1 MKRTIIVG
9 LFLFSFFIVSAVL
22 ASQDDKVYWC
32 HCEPNGNCQT
42 LHLPLQA
49 LKNAGHVSAQGNPL
63 HAGDHAGACTNP
75 TNTPTPTPTVTTAPT
90 ATPTVTPTPTV
101 EVTPTPTII
110 ECDGECITPTP
121 TDEPRVTPTP
131 TKEPEIGLTGASA
144 PTVGVDPGP
153 RCENTPPVK
162 TVANFHLYRKG
173 PDAILKWVP
182 TEGDR
187 ANVYYK
193 QVNSDVWQY
202 SLRDIQNTGYVE
214 IHDLGGLDI
223 TFAVQ
228 QSNGCA
234 GGPLT
239 EPIVD
244 GNTNGWVLFR

>member
-1 MKRTIIVG
+1 MKKAIFSG
-9 LFLFSFFIVSAVL
+9 LLLFSLVIVSAVF
-22 ASQDDKVYWC
+22 ASQDGKVYWC

-49 LKNAGHVSAQGNPL
+49 LQNAGHVSAQGNPL
-63 HAGDHAGACTNP
+63 HAGDHAGSCTNP
-75 TNTPTPTPTVTTAPT
+75 TNTPTPTPTVTTGPT
-90 ATPTVTPTPTV
+90 ATPTVAITPTV
-101 EVTPTPTII
+101 EITPTPTII

-153 RCENTPPVK
+153 HCDATPPVK

-182 TEGDR
+182 TEGGR

-193 QVNSDVWQY
+193 QVNSDTWQY
-202 SLRDIQNTGYVE
+202 SLRDVQNTGYVE
-214 IHDLGGLDI
+214 IHDLGSLDI

-228 QSNGCA
+228 
-234 GGPLT
+234 LT
-239 EPIVD
+239 TLNPCYYMIL
-244 GNTNGWVLFR
+244 T